1 METFSPNTPEPPVPI
16 PFGQLTVAVAE
27 SITTPHPIAI
37 TNPVLLSDFPDTPQ
51 GAVAYMALQ
60 RVSEF
65 LTHGFYTP
73 NNLSAPHRELWLH
86 TVSQIM
92 VHIHN
97 SIRRT
102 HVADPLPNAFLDMSS
117 DETEAFSLLV
127 RTLSSLSTFFDNR
140 FENIVKP
147 MDDSDPSVDSWEIC
161 LRCLEECQYPIT
173 KAQYE
178 SVLMSCSQNIH
189 AAHRTIIND
198 KLRSLTVK
206 MDEWVDARRTQIQS
220 AFIDAV
226 TSKDFSFLFDATDH
240 DLRLDAWVNSTVTN
254 FTDHARKLLINDII
268 ATEAQPILI
277 ERVTAAKV
285 KAEREAEEYLAT
297 FIRDECAKAKAT
309 AIQDASQFYN
319 NTLSSLKA
327 EALEKAER
335 EVAAYKSNLKVASE
349 ERKASLLANFERRAP
364 KLSTPSIP
372 SSSSRSAKRKARLE
386 STNPISCPSPALSI
400 SRSRSRSCAPSPE
413 SHAQGR
419 SPDMQT
425 PCASPAVE
433 LPPTRALTEPALE
446 LQPPPTNVSVGP
458 PSNSFKSAMMHV
470 DTTNMQTFEYPACEL
485 SAPPIDTLPATSSR
499 SSTDPPTSTI
509 EALIRSLSSQLSL
522 ITSRLDRLEQPK
534 TYSPSAPA
542 ALWAPPRSSKPKPG
556 QPGYSAR
563 DEPTEGYQDYE
574 NLDAL
579 PSSADAPGDYF
590 HDIQQAQFQSD
601 TQPEWPDAYLT
612 ELYRTHLGLSAD
624 QDLIGSQNEF
634 ALSLPG
640 IFILF
645 CNHAHISPDHPLSQF
660 EEPAFWNFV
669 TEYTASS
676 DAALLSL
683 QPSNQPEPER
693 PAPAAWTSGS
703 IQLFPPRT
711 PSQPPAPP
719 VCPTAAS
726 AVPQGT
732 SAGFPFRAVPPGAVG
747 PAGPAPVAPPPP
759 PSTAPW
765 SVMGKGNKPRSF
777 AAAAAPRRSAPVVL
791 SPIQAVLR
799 PGDLSLTQMQ
809 NLSRDQLMTAYE
821 SRFRVRVT
829 SRTASKLSLQM
840 AYKRGLETEA
850 ALSAAPSKPS
860 KPANQRPKPRPVNT
874 TEFTV
879 TCDPSTV
886 AIRGPQGDASAIIC
900 SLQTSIRQA
909 FPGVNPP
916 IHLLGGHWSSSL
928 SSNFVL
934 TFSGTP
940 SNDDIK
946 RYSAV
951 LCSPFGPGATIL
963 PQRGYT
969 RISINFVPIVL
980 DADGNRPS
988 SDTLANEI
996 NSNATFNG
1004 VTCVSPPKWL
1014 HATFTDGQTHSL
1026 VVLSF
1031 LDPDG
1036 SHLRRITKNPVFMF
1050 GAACEAKLFNSL
1062 PIIRQCD
1069 RCHHLGHSTECC
1081 RLPPTVTVCALC
1093 GGRHAACNHPAFC
1106 KTRSNHTNLDCNC
1119 PVTCTNCIAAR
1130 LPRNGHMSRDITCPL
1145 RKKYRRDTNQTGAS
1159 SEEELDQNMVIDK
1172 PVPPTDVQSSQP
1184 TDDEEVVF
1192 QPARIDD
1199 SPRPAPSASLLAGA
1213 EAAALLAK
1221 WSGISLNDIRAL
1233 PLDELKAIEGNNNH
1247 IAHMRALQLGTSIST
1262 VLESLNHV

>member
-1 METFSPNTPEPPVPI
+1 MESFSLNTPEPPVPI
-16 PFGQLTVAVAE
+16 PFSQLTVAVAE

-37 TNPVLLSDFPDTPQ
+37 MNPVLLSDFPDTPQ
-51 GAVAYMALQ
+51 GVVAYTALQ
-60 RVSEF
+60 RVNEF

-86 TVSQIM
+86 TVSQIL

-97 SIRRT
+97 SVRRT
-102 HVADPLPNAFLDMSS
+102 HVANPLPNAFSNMSS

-127 RTLSSLSTFFDNR
+127 KTLSSLSTFFNNC
-140 FENIVKP
+140 FENLVKP
-147 MDDSDPSVDSWEIC
+147 MDDTDPSVDSWEIC

-173 KAQYE
+173 KAHYE
-178 SVLMSCSQNIH
+178 SVLMACSQNIH

-198 KLRSLTVK
+198 KLRSLTVE

-226 TSKDFSFLFDATDH
+226 TSEDFSFLFNATDH
-240 DLRLDAWVNSTVTN
+240 NPRLDAWVNSTVTN
-254 FTDHARKLLINDII
+254 FTDYAKKLLINDII
-268 ATEAQPILI
+268 ATKAQPILI
-277 ERVTAAKV
+277 ERITAAKV

-297 FIRDECAKAKAT
+297 FIHDERAKAEAT
-309 AIQDASQFYN
+309 AIQDASKFYD

-335 EVAAYKSNLKVASE
+335 EVAEYKSNLKVASK
-349 ERKASLLANFERRAP
+349 ERKAALLTDFERRAP

-372 SSSSRSAKRKARLE
+372 SSSSHSAKRKARLE
-386 STNPISCPSPALSI
+386 SANPISCPSPARSI
-400 SRSRSRSCAPSPE
+400 SRSCSHSRAPSPE

-425 PCASPAVE
+425 PRASPVVE

-458 PSNSFKSAMMHV
+458 LSNSFESAMMHV
-470 DTTNMQTFEYPACEL
+470 DTTDMQTFEYPAREL
-485 SAPPIDTLPATSSR
+485 SAPPIDTLPANSSR

-509 EALIRSLSSQLSL
+509 EALIHGLSSQLSS
-522 ITSRLDRLEQPK
+522 ITSRLNRLKQPK

-542 ALWAPPRSSKPKPG
+542 TLWAPPRTSKPIPG

-563 DEPTEGYQDYE
+563 DKPTDNPQMVD
-574 NLDAL
+574 LDAL
-579 PSSADAPGDYF
+579 PSSMDATGDYF
-590 HDIQQAQFQSD
+590 HDIPSADFQSSNF
-601 TQPEWPDAYLT
+601 PSWPDAYLT
-612 ELYRTHLGLSAD
+612 ELYRTRLGLSAD

-645 CNHAHISPDHPLSQF
+645 CNSSHISPDHPLSQF
-660 EEPAFWNFV
+660 DEPTFWDFV
-669 TEYTASS
+669 SKYTTSS
-676 DAALLSL
+676 DSALLSL
-683 QPSNQPEPER
+683 QPSEQPQPEG

-703 IQLFPPRT
+703 IRLFPPRA
-711 PSQPPAPP
+711 PSQPPAPLD
-719 VCPTAAS
+719 CPAAAS

-732 SAGFPFRAVPPGAVG
+732 SAGFPFRAVPPGA
-747 PAGPAPVAPPPP
+747 AGPTGSAPVPPPPP
-759 PSTAPW
+759 PSTAQW
-765 SVMGKGNKPRSF
+765 SIMGKGNKPRSF
-777 AAAAAPRRSAPVVL
+777 AAAAAVPHRTAPVIV
-791 SPIQAVLR
+791 SPIRTAPRL
-799 PGDLSLTQMQ
+799 GDLTDSQLKSM
-809 NLSRDQLMTAYE
+809 SRDQLLTAYE
-821 SRFRVRVT
+821 SRFRLCVT
-829 SRTASKLSLQM
+829 SRSISKLSLQM
-840 AYKRGLETEA
+840 AYKRNLKLEATTTT
-850 ALSAAPSKPS
+850 ALPP
-860 KPANQRPKPRPVNT
+860 KPANQRPKPHPVNT

-879 TCDPSTV
+879 TRDPSTV
-886 AIRGPQGDASAIIC
+886 AIRGPQGDVAAIVR

-916 IHLLGGHWSSSL
+916 IHLLGGRWSSSL

-951 LCSPFGPGATIL
+951 LCSPFGPGTTIL

-969 RISINFVPIVL
+969 RISINFVPIIL

-988 SDTLANEI
+988 SDTLTNEI

-1004 VTCVSPPKWL
+1004 ITCVSPPKWL
-1014 HATFTDGQTHSL
+1014 RATFTDGQTQPS

-1036 SHLRRITKNPVFMF
+1036 SILRRITKNPVFMF
-1050 GAACEAKLFNSL
+1050 GTACKAKLFNSL
-1062 PIIRQCD
+1062 PVIRQCD
-1069 RCHHLGHSTECC
+1069 RCHRLGHSTERC
-1081 RLPPTVTVCALC
+1081 RLPATVTVCALC
-1093 GGRHAACNHPAFC
+1093 GGRHATRNHPVFC
-1106 KTRSNHTNLDCNC
+1106 KTRSNHTSLDCNC
-1119 PVTCTNCIAAR
+1119 PVSCTNCIGAK
-1130 LPRNGHMSRDITCPL
+1130 LPGKGHMSRDTTCPL
-1145 RKKYRRDTNQTGAS
+1145 RKKYRHNTNQTGTS
-1159 SEEELDQNMVIDK
+1159 SDEDLDRNMVIDR
-1172 PVPPTDVQSSQP
+1172 PIPPTNAPSSQP

-1192 QPARIDD
+1192 RPARVDD
-1199 SPRPAPSASLLAGA
+1199 SPRPTHAPSSSLSDG
-1213 EAAALLAK
+1213 AALRAELAK
-1221 WSGISLNDIRAL
+1221 WSFMS
-1233 PLDELKAIEGNNNH
+1233 
-1247 IAHMRALQLGTSIST
+1247 
-1262 VLESLNHV
+1262 